1 MSRPTI
7 LCVDDDPLVLA
18 SLSAQLR
25 RAFGSTYALETAAS
39 AEDALEVVA
48 DLSADGVRLLVIV
61 SDWLMPGVRGD
72 ELLVR
77 VHARFPE
84 VVKVLITGQ
93 ADDASVERAR
103 REGGLAACLQKPWHE
118 AELVAV
124 IREQL
129 RP

>member
-18 SLSAQLR
+18 SLSGQLR
-25 RAFGSTYALETAAS
+25 AAFGATYALETATS
-39 AEDALEVVA
+39 AEDALDVVE
-48 DLSADGVRLLVIV
+48 DLASEGVRLLVLV

-77 VHARFPE
+77 VHARHPE

-93 ADDASVERAR
+93 ADDASVERVR
-103 REGGLAACLQKPWHE
+103 RDGGLAACLHKPWQE
-118 AELVAV
+118 ADLVAV
-124 IREQL
+124 IQERL
-129 RP
+129 HP

>member
-18 SLSAQLR
+18 SLSGQLR
-25 RAFGSTYALETAAS
+25 GAFGAAYALETATS
-39 AEDALEVVA
+39 AEDALEVIE
-48 DLSADGVRLLVIV
+48 DLSAEGVRLLVIV

-77 VHARFPE
+77 VHARHPE

-103 REGGLAACLQKPWHE
+103 REGGLAACLHKPWQE
-118 AELVAV
+118 ADLVAV
-124 IREQL
+124 IQERL
-129 RP
+129 KA